1 MKPLRHRIVIFEDQ
15 AVVRDLL
22 VEVFAS
28 TSEYEVVGAFE
39 NGATGVEAAIAL
51 APDVAIVDYALP
63 GLNGFDVARRLVAA
77 VPSARIVLLT
87 ALDRPEVLLGAVEA
101 GIHGVVTKGTPL
113 ETLKLAVARV
123 LASETYRCPRTSA
136 LLATM
141 KSDERAD
148 PLTPRER
155 EIVRLVCSGFSSKE
169 VAHRLSLSEKT
180 VSNHRTN
187 IMRKL
192 NVHDVVSLTRYAVDR
207 GLVAPHEPPT

>member
-1 MKPLRHRIVIFEDQ
+1 MKPPSHKIVIFEDQ

-22 VEVFAS
+22 VEVF
-28 TSEYEVVGAFE
+28 TSAPEYEVVGAFE
-39 NGATGVEAAIAL
+39 NGALGVEEAIAL

-63 GLNGFDVARRLVAA
+63 GLNGLDVARRLVEA
-77 VPSARIVLLT
+77 VPAARIVLLT

-113 ETLKLAVARV
+113 DTLKSAVARV
-123 LASETYRCPRTSA
+123 LASEIYRCPRTAA
-136 LLATM
+136 LLATI
-141 KSDERAD
+141 KQDGRAD

-155 EIVRLVCSGFSSKE
+155 EIVRLVCSGLSSKE

-192 NVHDVVSLTRYAVDR
+192 DVHDVVSLTRYAVDR
-207 GLVAPHEPPT
+207 GLVAPKEVE